1 MTEKKDLK
9 NKSSRAEK
17 THEAILILYNDDVN
31 SFEHVIIQLQEIVK
45 HSEQQ
50 ATQCTFLA
58 HFKGTAIIEK
68 GSHAQLKT
76 FKDRLAEK
84 GITTIIE
91 SDN

>member
-9 NKSSRAEK
+9 NKSNKADK
-17 THEAILILYNDDVN
+17 TYEASLILYNDDVN

-50 ATQCTFLA
+50 ATQCTFMA

-68 GSHAQLKT
+68 GSHSYLKSL
-76 FKDRLAEK
+76 KDKLAEK
-84 GITTIIE
+84 GITTTIE
-91 SDN
+91 TDN